1 MGNIK
6 ISDKTLDRLRKHV
19 AAKYE
24 GKMWG
29 QVSGEIEK
37 ALNQYLD
44 KEEKFLKKIKKETK

>member
-6 ISDKTLDRLRKHV
+6 IEDKTLDRLRKYV
-19 AAKYE
+19 AAKFE

-29 QVSGEIEK
+29 RVSSEIEI

-44 KEEKFLKKIKKETK
+44 REEKKLATKKGT